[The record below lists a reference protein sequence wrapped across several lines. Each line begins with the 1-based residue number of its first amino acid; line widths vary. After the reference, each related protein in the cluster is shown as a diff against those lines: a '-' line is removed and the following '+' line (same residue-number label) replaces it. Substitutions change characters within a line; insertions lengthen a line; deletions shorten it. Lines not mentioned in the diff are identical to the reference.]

1 MKTLSG
7 FFCVIPAIIF
17 FFFIDIILVEK
28 IDIYLFKLFVRIYL
42 LLYDCNLMLSDG
54 EYNLLTYLG
63 NLTERFDCSPR
74 LVKKF
79 VHQGEKDFTLEV
91 STNIQN
97 SRVYFKEKKYQVPD
111 KNFFHHTNKQSIKV
125 TVSACLTWNG
135 AIQPFFVNGCGVK
148 MNAKTYKR
156 HLQKEL
162 LPAVQRFY
170 KHKNCTF
177 VQDNAPS
184 HCSNVVIYK
193 KHSI

>member
-1 MKTLSG
+1 MK
-7 FFCVIPAIIF
+7 IPHMNNGTRDRRII
-17 FFFIDIILVEK
+17 
-28 IDIYLFKLFVRIYL
+28 R
-42 LLYDCNLMLSDG
+42 S
-54 EYNLLTYLG
+54 G
-63 NLTERFDCSPR
+63 NLAERFDCSPR
-74 LVKKF
+74 LVEKF

-97 SRVYFKEKKYQVPD
+97 NRVYFKEKKYQVPD
-111 KNFFHHTNKQSIKV
+111 ENFFHHTNKQSIKV

-135 AIQPFFVNGCGVK
+135 AIQSFFVNGCGVK

-162 LPAVQRFY
+162 LPDVQRFY

-184 HCSNVVIYK
+184 HCSNFVIYK
-193 KHSI
+193 KHSIYVLSKTHEWFPWSPSSPRLLFLG